1 MATGKILFTA
11 VFSALTLN
19 AAFADNSAENKKEE
33 KKTRRRGEREE
44 KECEGARKEAVCS
57 VEWRAPQSQVEREE
71 KLERASD

>member
-33 KKTRRRGEREE
+33 KKESRLRMVAG
-44 KECEGARKEAVCS
+44 K
-57 VEWRAPQSQVEREE
+57 
-71 KLERASD
+71 